1 MYGAAGR
8 PTRARDVTG
17 DGHDWEVAGPSI
29 LHADLDAFYASVEQ
43 LLNPELRGRPIAVG
57 GGVVLAASYEARTL
71 GVRSGMPGGL
81 ARSLCPNLQFVAGS
95 FSQYSDLADRVFT
108 ICEDFTPA
116 IERISIDEAFLEVAG
131 SVHLFGPPP
140 EIATRIR
147 RRVRDEIGLAI
158 SIGVAGTKFLAK
170 VASQVAKPDGLIVVP
185 TGHELE
191 FLHPLPV
198 GLMWGVGAVTN
209 ARLAELGVETIGQLA
224 ATPESSLRRMLGS
237 ASGVHLHRL
246 AHNRDPRPVR
256 HLPRAR
262 SVGSQSAF
270 GRKTPTPD
278 LIESVTRSLGD
289 RIGRRLRD
297 KSQAGRTVTVRV
309 RRSDMS
315 TVTRSYTN
323 PHPVAAT
330 EAIVSISRTLVA
342 DALGDEPPAISLIG
356 ISVSNLVTGAALQL
370 EFPLGDDAATR
381 PGTDRGRRAW
391 ELDRSVDA
399 VRDRFGQS
407 AVKPASLMD
416 ETGVPEEFR
425 HLAERD

>member
-198 GLMWGVGAVTN
+198 GLMWGVGEVTN
-209 ARLAELGVETIGQLA
+209 ARLAELGVETIAQLA

-256 HLPRAR
+256 HRVA
-262 SVGSQSAF
+262 
-270 GRKTPTPD
+270 
-278 LIESVTRSLGD
+278 
-289 RIGRRLRD
+289 RRLEQLRRQVSRGIVPGSARVAD
-297 KSQAGRTVTVRV
+297 GEDGRADRV
-309 RRSDMS
+309 RRPAVVVGMAP
-315 TVTRSYTN
+315 TRHNAS
-323 PHPVAAT
+323 
-330 EAIVSISRTLVA
+330 SQR
-342 DALGDEPPAISLIG
+342 
-356 ISVSNLVTGAALQL
+356 
-370 EFPLGDDAATR
+370 
-381 PGTDRGRRAW
+381 
-391 ELDRSVDA
+391 RSV
-399 VRDRFGQS
+399 RT
-407 AVKPASLMD
+407 PAP
-416 ETGVPEEFR
+416 VPPSGASGRSFS
-425 HLAERD
+425 